1 MEFDLT
7 ISGLLASNSQK
18 LRWNKFL
25 NQTRATIKKFMSAND
40 WKFEKLTH
48 YRLETV
54 MHTIQVQYLYLANEG
69 IVAVLLL
76 EEKSLMKFIE

>member
-7 ISGLLASNSQK
+7 ISGLLASNLQNSGEK
-18 LRWNKFL
+18 NFWFRPEPPSKKFL
-25 NQTRATIKKFMSAND
+25 SAND

-69 IVAVLLL
+69 IVALLL